1 MRRIEST
8 DDVTEPVEASVNG
21 TKIHYI
27 EAGDTVAKP
36 VVLVHGFPFS
46 REMWL
51 PQIERLRDRFRVIAY
66 DVRGHGRSE
75 VSDGQYT
82 IELFVDDLIG
92 LLDHLKIEKV
102 VLCGLS
108 MGGYIALRA
117 VERNPER
124 FRALILCDT
133 SSEADTNEA
142 KLRRAASIKTVK
154 RDGVKAYAETFV
166 KAVFAPESLAKKTE
180 IVAAIRG
187 IIESNSP
194 LAICGTLLAL
204 AGRTETTSSLSKFD
218 VPTLVLVGE
227 LDKLTPPSLSAKM
240 RDNLR
245 NAEFHIIP
253 GAAHLSNLENPEE
266 FNNHLLSFLN
276 KLFPRNASK

>member
-1 MRRIEST
+1 
-8 DDVTEPVEASVNG
+8 
-21 TKIHYI
+21 
-27 EAGDTVAKP
+27 
-36 VVLVHGFPFS
+36 
-46 REMWL
+46 MWL

-75 VSDGQYT
+75 VGDGQYT
-82 IELFVDDLIG
+82 IELFVDDLMG
-92 LLDHLKIEKV
+92 LLDHLKIENV

-117 VERNPER
+117 VDRNPER

-142 KLRRAASIKTVK
+142 KLRRAAAIKTVK
-154 RDGVKAYAETFV
+154 LEGLKAYAETFV
-166 KAVFAPESLAKKTE
+166 KAVLAPESLTKRTE
-180 IVAAIRG
+180 IVSVIRG
-187 IIESNSP
+187 IIESSSA

-204 AGRTETTSSLSKFD
+204 AGRTETTSSLPKFD
-218 VPTLVLVGE
+218 IPTLILVGE
-227 LDKLTPPSLSAKM
+227 LDKLTPPPLSAKM
-240 RDNLR
+240 RDSLR

-266 FNNHLLSFLN
+266 FNSHLLSFLD
-276 KLFPRNASK
+276 KHLPRNA